1 MTSLCSALDPSAYA
15 TGRIAPENKTLFRPG
30 GLELTVRAIA
40 LAGMRRGSKVV
51 DIGCGAGQSVAYLR
65 TRGFEA
71 MGIDCAVS
79 DKQAV
84 HPPDSHQ
91 HIVANADEL
100 PLRDCSTDGVLAEC
114 SLSVMQDQERV
125 LAECA
130 RVLVDGGRLMI
141 SDLYARQP
149 KAIARVRALKRS
161 CAAGMIIREELEA
174 RLDKQGFTVDV
185 WEDHS
190 QALRECA
197 ARFILEHGSL
207 DGLWQCD
214 GNDSVET
221 IQAAMKA
228 VRAGYFL
235 LVARRRQREARPG
248 GRNDE
253 R

>member
-1 MTSLCSALDPSAYA
+1 MTSLCTALEPSAYA
-15 TGRIAPENKTLFRPG
+15 TGRIAREDERLFRPG

-40 LAGMRRGSKVV
+40 LAGMRRGSKVADV
-51 DIGCGAGQSVAYLR
+51 GCGGGQSVAYLR

-71 MGIDCAVS
+71 IGIDCAVS
-79 DKQAV
+79 DKRAAR
-84 HPPDSHQ
+84 PTDSHVY
-91 HIVANADEL
+91 IAASADEL
-100 PLRDCSTDGVLAEC
+100 PLPDCSTDGVLIEC
-114 SLSVMQDQERV
+114 SLSLMLDQERV

-130 RVLVDGGRLMI
+130 RVLADGGRLMI

-149 KAIARVRALKRS
+149 KAIARVRALKNS
-161 CAAGMIIREELEA
+161 CVAEMIVREELEA
-174 RLDKQGFTVDV
+174 RLDKQGFTIDV

-207 DGLWQCD
+207 KGMWQCD
-214 GNDSVET
+214 VEDSAEM

-228 VRAGYFL
+228 ARAGYFL
-235 LVARRRQREARPG
+235 AVARRRRRESRPG
-248 GRNDE
+248 SE

>member
-1 MTSLCSALDPSAYA
+1 MTSLCSALEPSAYA
-15 TGRIAPENKTLFRPG
+15 TGRIAREDERLFRPG
-30 GLELTVRAIA
+30 GLELTARAIA

-51 DIGCGAGQSVAYLR
+51 DIGCGAGQSVTYLR

-71 MGIDCAVS
+71 IGIDCAVS
-79 DKQAV
+79 DKQAARPADP
-84 HPPDSHQ
+84 HE
-91 HIVANADEL
+91 HIVASAEEL
-100 PLRDCSTDGVLAEC
+100 PLPDCSTDGVLAEC
-114 SLSVMQDQERV
+114 SLSVMQDQEGV

-149 KAIARVRALKRS
+149 RAIARVRALKSS
-161 CAAGMIIREELEA
+161 CASGMMVREELET
-174 RLDKQGFTVDV
+174 RLDKQGFRVDV

-207 DGLWQCD
+207 KGLWQCN
-214 GNDSVET
+214 GEDSAET

-228 VRAGYFL
+228 ARAGYFL
-235 LVARRRQREARPG
+235 VVARRQARPG
-248 GRNDE
+248 GLNNE